1 MKQKEEI
8 KQHVLAL
15 AQATYDKKGHDI
27 EILDLEGVSIDR
39 RAHV

>member
-15 AQATYDKKGHDI
+15 AQASYDKKGHDLSLI
-27 EILDLEGVSIDR
+27 HI
-39 RAHV
+39 

>member
-15 AQATYDKKGHDI
+15 AQAAYDKKGHDI
-27 EILDLEGVSIDR
+27 EILDYVR
-39 RAHV
+39 RLFYGCKCQ